1 MRHMLYKLNLNQVRQ
16 STHFE
21 KTVKTE
27 ILPGEVVISVADA
40 EMEKHS
46 ET

>member
-1 MRHMLYKLNLNQVRQ
+1 M
-16 STHFE
+16 
-21 KTVKTE
+21 KTE

-46 ET
+46 EIRRSFLLKKLTHEMQTASGMWN